1 MVISKLVNDVL
12 NFKIALLQKPGN
24 VTYLVF
30 PLWPSYIIR
39 QILGTAG
46 LKRAE
51 VKYYYNVLD
60 IKEMA

>member
-1 MVISKLVNDVL
+1 MVISKLVNGVL
-12 NFKIALLQKPGN
+12 NFKIALLQKLGN

-30 PLWPSYIIR
+30 PLWPSYIVR
-39 QILGTAG
+39 QILGTAR